1 MSPALHALVL
11 VAAGIVAGW
20 VNTLAGGG
28 SLVAVPALMWLGLP
42 ADVANG
48 TSRIAILSQGVTAV
62 ASYSRAGRLE
72 AALFWPLAAPS
83 VIGALLGAWVATLVP
98 RALFEPLLLGTL
110 ALMGLSMFVNPSS
123 VGPRAGEA
131 MLSVA
136 GNRRAQL
143 ALLATGFY
151 GGLLQ
156 AGVGIVLL
164 FVLAGLLR
172 IDLVRANAL
181 KVAIV
186 FAYTIAVVAIFAAR
200 AKVAW
205 LDGGV
210 LAIGQAVGARLG
222 VRFSLRGSERA
233 VKRALFVII
242 VGLCVALLLRP

>member
-1 MSPALHALVL
+1 MTPLHGLVL

-20 VNTLAGGG
+20 VNTIAGGG

-48 TSRIAILSQGVTAV
+48 TSRIAIVSQGVTAV
-62 ASYSRAGRLE
+62 TSYRRAGRLDGG
-72 AALFWPLAAPS
+72 LFWPLAAPS
-83 VIGALLGAWVATLVP
+83 VVGALLGAWVATLLPAAVFKP
-98 RALFEPLLLGTL
+98 ILLGTL
-110 ALMGLSMFVNPSS
+110 ALMGLSMFVNPSAL
-123 VGPRAGEA
+123 GPRADET
-131 MLSVA
+131 MLSLS

-164 FVLAGLLR
+164 FVLSGLLR

-186 FAYTIAVVAIFAAR
+186 FAYTIAVVAIFAAS

-205 LDGGV
+205 LDGAV
-210 LAIGQAVGARLG
+210 LAVGQALGARLG
-222 VRFSLRGSERA
+222 VHFSLRGSERA